1 MLVLVPTQAR
11 QRPGFTLAE
20 VLISIMILGL
30 AIGGILY
37 GYMMAARRAEYSAY
51 NLAAESLALQ
61 RLEQTRAASWQ
72 PNNFPVVDNL
82 QASNFPNQVIVL
94 DVPLQGTNIVYAT
107 NYTTILTI
115 STNPQV
121 RMIRV
126 DCAWPFIN
134 KGTITNTVATYRSPD
149 Q

>member
-1 MLVLVPTQAR
+1 MQALFPTRAR
-11 QRPGFTLAE
+11 YRSGFTLAE
-20 VLISIMILGL
+20 VLISILILGL
-30 AIGGILY
+30 TIGGILY
-37 GYMMAARRAEYSAY
+37 GYLMAARRAEFSAY

-72 PNNFPVVDNL
+72 PNNYPVVDQL
-82 QASNFPNQVIVL
+82 LASNFPNQSLVL
-94 DVPLQGTNIVYAT
+94 DVPLQGTNIIYAT
-107 NYTTILTI
+107 IYTSISTI

-126 DCAWPFIN
+126 DCAWPFLDR
-134 KGTITNTVATYRSPD
+134 GTMTNTVVTYRSPD